1 MGSSTSCVHSRGI
14 LQLFIFGVMSKL
26 LLYNQAVG
34 EAFGI
39 KVSLRISQQQERAW
53 SHETSQ
59 IE

>member
-1 MGSSTSCVHSRGI
+1 
-14 LQLFIFGVMSKL
+14 MSKL

-39 KVSLRISQQQERAW
+39 KISLRISQQQERVW